1 MAAIYAGGIAAGI
14 YTTSSSDSV
23 HHVLQLS
30 RANLVVVEDDQQ
42 LQKVLQVRDKLPLLK
57 AIVQMEPLSVE
68 RRSGGDV
75 PGLHQWSDLLSMDV
89 SEVEREFE
97 ERQAKICVNEAAV
110 LVFTVS
116 EIRYFVSSFNYSP
129 SPQSGT
135 TGMPK
140 GAMLSHDNLLWN
152 ANRFRR
158 FGTREKGKDVLI
170 ALLPLNHVAGQFDIY
185 LGIKNAATVHFTD
198 PGALK
203 GSSFLE
209 AVLKCRPTIFGATP
223 RLFEKMHERLLKIK
237 KSSLNVKWVE
247 DIALQHHMDNSSGYR
262 RTTWQY
268 LLAQSATLNRLK
280 RAIGLD
286 RCTAILCGSAPMSM
300 ELKRYFLQMDLPV
313 MDVFG
318 MTECSGPHIMSDV
331 NAFKLHSVG
340 KTMSGGESR
349 IEQPGQDGQGE
360 VCIRGR
366 HVFMGYIGD
375 EAKTKEA
382 LDEDGWLHTG
392 DLGHMDEEGFV
403 YVTARLKE
411 IVITK
416 GGENI
421 PPVHVEHLVKSQLPC
436 VSNAVLV
443 GDQRKYLTM
452 LVTLKVGHVRLS
464 VEVTFFWVTFVGIP
478 DGSGS
483 NHGTPR

>member
-1 MAAIYAGGIAAGI
+1 
-14 YTTSSSDSV
+14 
-23 HHVLQLS
+23 
-30 RANLVVVEDDQQ
+30 
-42 LQKVLQVRDKLPLLK
+42 
-57 AIVQMEPLSVE
+57 
-68 RRSGGDV
+68 
-75 PGLHQWSDLLSMDV
+75 
-89 SEVEREFE
+89 
-97 ERQAKICVNEAAV
+97 
-110 LVFTVS
+110 
-116 EIRYFVSSFNYSP
+116 
-129 SPQSGT
+129 
-135 TGMPK
+135 MPK

-152 ANRFRR
+152 ANRFKRY
-158 FGTREKGKDVLI
+158 GTRERGKDVII
-170 ALLPLNHVAGQFDIY
+170 ALLPLNHVAGQTDIY
-185 LGIKNAATVHFTD
+185 IGIKNAATVHFAD

-203 GSSFLE
+203 GSFLE
-209 AVLKCRPTIFGATP
+209 SVLKCRPTIFGATP
-223 RLFEKMHERLLKIK
+223 RLFEKVHERLLKIK
-237 KSSLNVKWVE
+237 KSSLNMKWVE

-268 LLAQSATLNRLK
+268 LLAQSSSLNRLK

-340 KTMSGGESR
+340 KTMSGGDSR
-349 IEQPGQDGQGE
+349 IDRADQNGHGE

-375 EAKTKEA
+375 EEKTREA

-392 DLGHMDEEGFV
+392 DLGYMDEEGFV
-403 YVTARLKE
+403 YVTARSKE

-436 VSNAVLV
+436 VSNAVLI

-452 LVTLKVGHVRLS
+452 LITLKVGCEWNGNGWRISL
-464 VEVTFFWVTFVGIP
+464 VTFVGIP
-478 DGSGS
+478 DASGFG
-483 NHGTPR
+483 HGISRR